1 MRCRYSAAKQS
12 RNDGPTVARVERRDV
27 DEKEG
32 KKKKE
37 REIDEN
43 VGRTKNS
50 LEELRL

>member
-1 MRCRYSAAKQS
+1 LIV
-12 RNDGPTVARVERRDV
+12 VARVERRDV
-27 DEKEG
+27 DEREG

-43 VGRTKNS
+43 VERTKNS